1 MRHYK
6 RAIRSRHAIIP
17 VLAIAALIFLLL
29 PPAWTGG
36 LISLVQVVAPL
47 QDGAG
52 SAVDLVSLPTPA
64 GRATVDADEYLQLE
78 AEKEAL
84 ERRVVVLAQRIRGLE
99 DEVDL
104 LQATRLFGG
113 PEASLGARG
122 RLIPAKVL
130 AGDMLPWRSSRLLN
144 AGTRHGV
151 DRGAAVVSNKMNIE
165 WNGLDESPDG
175 LAVLLGEA
183 LVGVVAEQVG
193 PHVSR
198 VALLSD
204 VESQRK
210 VQIGRL
216 SDVGFSTVDS
226 FFWLTGRGHG
236 VMEIQQVDRRLVR
249 EGVIQKGD
257 IVLSDAEDPVLPAAM
272 VIGKISALRN
282 DRDNPLLSILTV
294 QSSVSHDTLRRVY
307 VYDPAEPQTNVATTR
322 G

>member
-6 RAIRSRHAIIP
+6 RAIRPRHAVLP
-17 VLAIAALIFLLL
+17 VLAIVALLFLLL

-36 LISLVQVVAPL
+36 LIGLVQVVAPL

-52 SAVDLVSLPTPA
+52 SAVDLVTMHAPA
-64 GRATVDADEYLQLE
+64 RRATVDADEYMRLV
-78 AEKEAL
+78 AENEAL
-84 ERRVVVLAQRIRGLE
+84 QRRVVVLAKQINERE

-113 PEASLGARG
+113 PESGLGARG

-144 AGTRHGV
+144 AGTRQGV
-151 DRGAAVVSNKMNIE
+151 DRGAAVVSNKLNIE
-165 WNGLDESPDG
+165 WDGLDESPDG

-183 LVGVVAEQVG
+183 LVGVVGEQVG

-204 VESQRK
+204 VDSQRK

-216 SDVGFSTVDS
+216 SDDGFSTVDG
-226 FFWLTGRGHG
+226 FFWLTGRGRG
-236 VMEIQQVDRRLVR
+236 IMEIQQVDRRLIR
-249 EGVIQKGD
+249 EGIIRKGD
-257 IVLSDAEDPVLPAAM
+257 IVLSDAEDPVLPAAL

-294 QSSVSHDTLRRVY
+294 QSSVIHDTLRRVY